1 MSCKRLLQNPLSDE
15 NYRQAVDQLDGH
27 RRVWEKEMVQ
37 VCDVKRAHSLKLNL
51 GEKFAWFLVCVGVS
65 EVGGSADHV
74 AS

>member
-1 MSCKRLLQNPLSDE
+1 M
-15 NYRQAVDQLDGH
+15 DQLDGH

-37 VCDVKRAHSLKLNL
+37 VCEVKRAHSLKLNL